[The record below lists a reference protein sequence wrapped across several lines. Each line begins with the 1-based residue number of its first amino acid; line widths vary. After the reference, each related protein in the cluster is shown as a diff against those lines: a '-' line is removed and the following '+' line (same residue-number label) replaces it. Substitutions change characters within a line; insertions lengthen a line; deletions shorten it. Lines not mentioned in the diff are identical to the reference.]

1 MEMPIYIS
9 NLMVLFNGS
18 FINYRNELILVP
30 RTNLYFSLDDVES
43 ESDLKCKVIEYCSRD
58 AYKTMHFDSIAE
70 NIEYHDY
77 VIERINEY
85 LGTYFDET
93 DMELI
98 YTKLGYGVHHYLTI
112 KFVESNYDMNILKGG
127 N

>member
-9 NLMVLFNGS
+9 KLMILFDES

-30 RTNLYFSLDDVES
+30 RTNLYISLNNINKEI
-43 ESDLKCKVIEYCSRD
+43 DLKYKIIEDFSRD
-58 AYKTMHFDSIAE
+58 AYKSMYFDSIAE

-85 LGTYFDET
+85 LGTDFDET

-98 YTKLGYGVHHYLTI
+98 YTKLGYGVHRDLTI

-127 N
+127 D

>member
-9 NLMVLFNGS
+9 KLMILFDES
-18 FINYRNELILVP
+18 FINYRNELILYP
-30 RTNLYFSLDDVES
+30 RTNLYISLNNINNEI
-43 ESDLKCKVIEYCSRD
+43 DLKYKIIEDFSRD
-58 AYKTMHFDSIAE
+58 AYKSMHFDSIAE

-85 LGTYFDET
+85 LGTDFDET

-98 YTKLGYGVHHYLTI
+98 YTKLGYGVNHDLTI
-112 KFVESNYDMNILKGG
+112 KFVESNYDINILKGG
-127 N
+127 D

>member
-1 MEMPIYIS
+1 MEMPIYIT
-9 NLMVLFNGS
+9 NLMILFKNS
-18 FINYRNELILVP
+18 FINCINELILIP
-30 RTNLYFSLDDVES
+30 KTNLYFSLDDVES

-58 AYKTMHFDSIAE
+58 AYKSMHFDSIAE
-70 NIEYHDY
+70 NIRYHDY

-85 LGTYFDET
+85 LGTDFDET

-98 YTKLGYGVHHYLTI
+98 YTKLGYGVNHDLTI

>member
-1 MEMPIYIS
+1 MEMPIYIT
-9 NLMVLFNGS
+9 NLMILFKNS
-18 FINYRNELILVP
+18 FINCINELILIP
-30 RTNLYFSLDDVES
+30 KTNLYFSLDDVES

-58 AYKTMHFDSIAE
+58 AYKTMHFDSIGE

-85 LGTYFDET
+85 LGTDFDET

-98 YTKLGYGVHHYLTI
+98 YTKLGYGVNRDLTI
-112 KFVESNYDMNILKGG
+112 KFVESNCDMNILKGG
-127 N
+127 D